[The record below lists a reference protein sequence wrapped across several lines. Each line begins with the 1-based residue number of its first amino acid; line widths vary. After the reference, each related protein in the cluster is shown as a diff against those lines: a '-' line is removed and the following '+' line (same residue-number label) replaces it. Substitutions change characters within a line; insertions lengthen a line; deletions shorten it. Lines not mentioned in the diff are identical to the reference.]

1 MPYLLA
7 AADDPRTQFAL
18 GRAALVAV
26 TWLLAHCLRSQAGI
40 PRRVHRL
47 GMTRE
52 ANKTGYSLFLHP
64 WEDIC
69 KVALLKQCGHILC

>member
-47 GMTRE
+47 GMTRGE
-52 ANKTGYSLFLHP
+52 TA
-64 WEDIC
+64 
-69 KVALLKQCGHILC
+69 